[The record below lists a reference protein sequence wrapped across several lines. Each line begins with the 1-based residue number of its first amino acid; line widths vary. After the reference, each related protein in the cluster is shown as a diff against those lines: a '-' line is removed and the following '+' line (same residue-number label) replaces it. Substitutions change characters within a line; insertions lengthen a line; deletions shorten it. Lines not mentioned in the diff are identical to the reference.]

1 MVVKLWSFLN
11 MNSLPDDPSF
21 DRRLTVLETRFDI
34 ILPTLA
40 TKSDIERLRTELG
53 IGHEKFGGELGEQLD
68 NFRSDIR
75 KGLRDY
81 LKVTVRLMV
90 ILFIEALSVSYIMLN
105 ATLDAVVSQQSH
117 PTDRRPDTAVP
128 ETKQRMC

>member
-81 LKVTVRLMV
+81 LKVTVGLMV
-90 ILFIEALSVSYIMLN
+90 ILF
-105 ATLDAVVSQQSH
+105 
-117 PTDRRPDTAVP
+117 
-128 ETKQRMC
+128 